1 MQYLDTGWISVVTT
15 LLLVFFVLYNI
26 WRAKGQKGLF
36 IRRIP
41 GLNALDDAIGR
52 ATEMGRPVIMVPGI
66 GALNAISV
74 QAINIFAHVTKT
86 AAQFA
91 TPIRLCCADAAVYT
105 VAQEIIRDVYQGQ
118 GLGDRYDSNSVQFV
132 SDRQFAFAA
141 GVSGMILR
149 EKAAATFLLGEFFA
163 ESLIFAETANSVGA
177 IQVAGS
183 TTQTQTPFFIAA
195 CDYVLIGDEFYAAS
209 AYLRREP
216 VLTGSLVGQDWSK
229 LLLIGLIICGVLLGS
244 IERSQNAT
252 TVRTSVVGADGS
264 PRAGLSQLVTV
275 GSPTLAADEV
285 RRLREESEFAASVG
299 SDSSALVIKDEA
311 AVAALGDAL
320 VKRIE
325 GRVKASP
332 RKSASETTF
341 FRIVN
346 PLITPEAVRISP
358 PREKK
363 PDPEAP
369 PAAGGG
375 E

>member
-1 MQYLDTGWISVVTT
+1 MQYLDTGWVSVLVT
-15 LLLVFFVLYNI
+15 LLLAGFVLYNI
-26 WRAKGQKGLF
+26 SRAKGEKALY

-52 ATEMGRPVIMVPGI
+52 ATEMGRPVIMVPGL
-66 GALNAISV
+66 GGLSAVSV
-74 QAINIFAHVTKT
+74 QALNVFAHVTKT
-86 AAQFA
+86 AAQFS

-105 VAQEIIRDVYQGQ
+105 VAQEIIRDVYQTQ
-118 GLGDRYDSNSVQFV
+118 GMLDRYDSNSVQFI

-216 VLTGSLVGQDWSK
+216 VLVGSLVGQDWGK
-229 LLLIGLIICGVLLGS
+229 LLIIFAVLIGVMITGFERTQKADFVRISKGGGVS
-244 IERSQNAT
+244 AMEEITKHEERLKT
-252 TVRTSVVGADGS
+252 TDKK
-264 PRAGLSQLVTV
+264 L
-275 GSPTLAADEV
+275 
-285 RRLREESEFAASVG
+285 
-299 SDSSALVIKDEA
+299 
-311 AVAALGDAL
+311 
-320 VKRIE
+320 
-325 GRVKASP
+325 
-332 RKSASETTF
+332 ASETTMH
-341 FRIVN
+341 RIFN
-346 PLITPEAVRISP
+346 PLITEDMVKIDP
-358 PREKK
+358 PRTKAE
-363 PDPEAP
+363 EA
-369 PAAGGG
+369 AASGGG